1 MEHYPV
7 YLSLRDKRVLVVGTG
22 ECALAKLRLL
32 MKTPARIEVYGFDPI
47 DDLIALSAA
56 GHIHLMHRKLDAND
70 LTIAQLVY
78 AAQEDDALDH
88 AVAQLA
94 REHGVL
100 VNIVDNLRHSDF
112 ITKNL
117 SLEHNQV
124 YQQLRCPWLYLR
136 RSDESILHQLQ

>member
-7 YLSLRDKRVLVVGTG
+7 YLSLCDKRVLVVGTG

-56 GHIHLMHRKLDAND
+56 GHIHLMHRDLRAND
-70 LTIAQLVY
+70 LTGAQLVY
-78 AAQEDDALDH
+78 AAQEDDAADH

-94 REHGVL
+94 RE
-100 VNIVDNLRHSDF
+100 
-112 ITKNL
+112 T
-117 SLEHNQV
+117 
-124 YQQLRCPWLYLR
+124 RCFGEYR
-136 RSDESILHQLQ
+136 RQSASQ

>member
-7 YLSLRDKRVLVVGTG
+7 YLSLRDKRVLVVGTR

-70 LTIAQLVY
+70 LTSAQLVY

-112 ITKNL
+112 ITPAI
-117 SLEHNQV
+117 V
-124 YQQLRCPWLYLR
+124 D
-136 RSDESILHQLQ
+136 RSPITIAIGTEGGGPYWPAR